1 MKWLREVRVRLELR
15 LTIWLT
21 VLLAASAALT
31 LFGMARFESQRL
43 DRQAREA
50 ALVLAQATENSLEV
64 SMRNNALGDIRRT
77 VHNVEQG
84 ELIDSVTVYRRNGT
98 AWVSSSA
105 SRDLELARRDALLRS
120 MNEDEPATSQTGS
133 AMSVFVPVHMKAEC
147 VGCHAGEGDVLGA
160 VEVRMDQGP
169 FQEQVA
175 QSARASLYLA
185 AIPLVF
191 GVALSIWAVRR
202 RLLRPLAQ
210 VGSAASRLGQGD
222 LSVRLPEFE
231 GWELAEVSTTFN
243 DMAGRLETQAADLR
257 ASVEQLR
264 SDLEGM
270 EEIQAMLAS
279 GAGLGDVLARAAGNL
294 GWALEAVGVGIWR
307 AGDEAP
313 TAAWGQELP
322 SSESVRLAEADGVL
336 TPEGVLEEVPL
347 DDVIAWIAAP
357 VRRDER
363 TLGVVGVRWDPPRSL
378 DPTRRDLLLSLLGL
392 VGIAIQNADLLE
404 SLRKKEASLQA
415 VLRKTITVQEEERR
429 RISRE
434 LHDETS
440 QVLSALMMNID
451 VLESQYSAERSAPE
465 WSQTRVEAVKALAEE
480 AARNLDKMML
490 DLRPALLDELGLIPA
505 LRWYVAQVSDL
516 WGLSV
521 EFEGER
527 VGRLPDHIEVAAF
540 RIVQEAISNVVRH
553 AHASGTKVRV
563 GIAGQMLRLEV
574 SDDGV
579 GFDVA
584 EATARARAGEAVGLL
599 GMRERAELVGGVLRI
614 ESMPGAGTKIGASIP
629 LPEGGAEGPEGA
641 E

>member
-1 MKWLREVRVRLELR
+1 VKWLREVRVRLELR

-279 GAGLGDVLARAAGNL
+279 GATVGLAAGTTSLATGTASLATPSEEPGEGATVAARGRPHASRPNASVRGRKADRFADFMPSSRGRGRGGGAGRPGEKLGLLDVALLQDLNELGDPAG
-294 GWALEAVGVGIWR
+294 
-307 AGDEAP
+307 
-313 TAAWGQELP
+313 
-322 SSESVRLAEADGVL
+322 
-336 TPEGVLEEVPL
+336 
-347 DDVIAWIAAP
+347 
-357 VRRDER
+357 
-363 TLGVVGVRWDPPRSL
+363 
-378 DPTRRDLLLSLLGL
+378 
-392 VGIAIQNADLLE
+392 
-404 SLRKKEASLQA
+404 
-415 VLRKTITVQEEERR
+415 ERR
-429 RISRE
+429 
-434 LHDETS
+434 
-440 QVLSALMMNID
+440 
-451 VLESQYSAERSAPE
+451 
-465 WSQTRVEAVKALAEE
+465 K
-480 AARNLDKMML
+480 
-490 DLRPALLDELGLIPA
+490 
-505 LRWYVAQVSDL
+505 
-516 WGLSV
+516 
-521 EFEGER
+521 
-527 VGRLPDHIEVAAF
+527 
-540 RIVQEAISNVVRH
+540 
-553 AHASGTKVRV
+553 
-563 GIAGQMLRLEV
+563 
-574 SDDGV
+574 
-579 GFDVA
+579 
-584 EATARARAGEAVGLL
+584 GLL
-599 GMRERAELVGGVLRI
+599 RRHLRR
-614 ESMPGAGTKIGASIP
+614 
-629 LPEGGAEGPEGA
+629 
-641 E
+641 

>member
-1 MKWLREVRVRLELR
+1 MRLELR

-43 DRQAREA
+43 DQQAREA
-50 ALVLAQATENSLEV
+50 ALALAQATEDSLEV

-84 ELIDSVTVYRRNGT
+84 ELIESVTVYRRNGT

-105 SRDLELARRDALLRS
+105 SRDMQLARRDALLRS
-120 MNEDEPATSQTGS
+120 MNENEPATWQTGG
-133 AMSVFVPVHMKAEC
+133 ALSVFVPVLMKAEC
-147 VGCHAGEGDVLGA
+147 IGCHAGEGNVLGA
-160 VEVRMDQGP
+160 VEVLMDQRP
-169 FQEQVA
+169 FREQLA
-175 QSARASLYLA
+175 QSARASLYLT

-191 GVALSIWAVRR
+191 GVVLSIWAVRR

-210 VGSAASRLGQGD
+210 VGSAASQLGQGD

-243 DMAGRLETQAADLR
+243 DMASRLETQAADLR

-279 GAGLGDVLARAAGNL
+279 GAGLGDVLSRAVGNL
-294 GWALEAVGVGIWR
+294 GCTLEASGVGIWR
-307 AGDEAP
+307 AGDATP
-313 TAAWGQELP
+313 AAAWGRELP
-322 SSESVRLAEADGVL
+322 GSESVRLAESDGVV
-336 TPEGVLEEVPL
+336 TPAGTLEDVPL
-347 DDVIAWIAAP
+347 GDAIAWIAAP
-357 VRRDER
+357 VRRGDH

-378 DPTRRDLLLSLLGL
+378 DPARRDLLLSLTGL
-392 VGIAIQNADLLE
+392 VGIAVQNADLLE
-404 SLRKKEASLQA
+404 SLRKKEVGLQT
-415 VLRKTITVQEEERR
+415 VLRKTLTVQEEERR

-451 VLESQYSAERSAPE
+451 VLESQYSAEPSAPE
-465 WSQTRVEAVKALAEE
+465 WSRARVEAVKALAEE
-480 AARNLDKMML
+480 AARNLDKML
-490 DLRPALLDELGLIPA
+490 LELRPALLDELGLIPA
-505 LRWYVAQVSDL
+505 LRWYVAQMSDV
-516 WGLSV
+516 WGLAV
-521 EFEGER
+521 EFEGAR
-527 VGRLPDHIEVAAF
+527 VGRLPDHLEVAAF
-540 RIVQEAISNVVRH
+540 RIVQEAVSNVVRH
-553 AHASGTKVRV
+553 AQASGTKVRV
-563 GIAGQMLRLEV
+563 GIVGRMLRLEI

-584 EATARARAGEAVGLL
+584 EATARARAGEAVGLM
-599 GMRERAELVGGVLRI
+599 GMRERAELAGGVLTVESVPGTGTTI
-614 ESMPGAGTKIGASIP
+614 EASIP
-629 LPEGGAEGPEGA
+629 LPDGLAEGPEGA